1 LLLIYDITSQK
12 TPQKSLFSS
21 ASHTT
26 AKPTPPPPIRSSA
39 AIEYKEE
46 ADVNIKKEE
55 EEEDVKVK
63 LEDDDDDIDDHND
76 DENNSDHGDA
86 DVELLRVMKVELECN
101 HSHSR
106 NAVGST
112 MTTSRTDGTP
122 RCSSCGIFIHTDRA
136 NSCHICDGVFC
147 LSHKFSKRGKRRGK
161 KNLSSSRASR
171 PHLPLFIQK
180 LEINKYISKC
190 NPRLGFEPRVEAL
203 STWAEGV
210 FLASSAG
217 EKETVPQAVLKMVYD
232 KWESQEF

>member
-1 LLLIYDITSQK
+1 
-12 TPQKSLFSS
+12 
-21 ASHTT
+21 
-26 AKPTPPPPIRSSA
+26 
-39 AIEYKEE
+39 
-46 ADVNIKKEE
+46 
-55 EEEDVKVK
+55 
-63 LEDDDDDIDDHND
+63 
-76 DENNSDHGDA
+76 
-86 DVELLRVMKVELECN
+86 LRVMKVELECN

-122 RCSSCGIFIHTDRA
+122 RCGSCGIFIHTDRA

-190 NPRLGFEPRVEAL
+190 NPRLGFEPRVEAF

-210 FLASSAG
+210 FLALSAG

-232 KWESQEF
+232 KWESQKF

>member
-1 LLLIYDITSQK
+1 
-12 TPQKSLFSS
+12 
-21 ASHTT
+21 
-26 AKPTPPPPIRSSA
+26 
-39 AIEYKEE
+39 
-46 ADVNIKKEE
+46 
-55 EEEDVKVK
+55 
-63 LEDDDDDIDDHND
+63 
-76 DENNSDHGDA
+76 
-86 DVELLRVMKVELECN
+86 MKVELECN

-161 KNLSSSRASR
+161 KNISSSRASR

-190 NPRLGFEPRVEAL
+190 NPRLGVEPRVEAF

-210 FLASSAG
+210 FLALSAG
-217 EKETVPQAVLKMVYD
+217 EKEAVPQAVLKMVYD

>member
-39 AIEYKEE
+39 AMEYKEE

-55 EEEDVKVK
+55 EDDVKDK
-63 LEDDDDDIDDHND
+63 LEDDDHND

-86 DVELLRVMKVELECN
+86 DVELLRVMKIELECN

-161 KNLSSSRASR
+161 KNISSSRASR

-190 NPRLGFEPRVEAL
+190 NPRLGVEPRVEAF
-203 STWAEGV
+203 STCAEGV
-210 FLASSAG
+210 FLALSAG
-217 EKETVPQAVLKMVYD
+217 EKEAVPRAVLKMVYD